1 MWTMRKH
8 NFTAGPAAL
17 PLPVLEQIKNDLP
30 EWQNLGASVME
41 LSHRGSDFEKVL
53 NDCENNLRT
62 LLNIPQDYA
71 VLLMQGGA
79 LLQFSILPMNLLSN
93 RSADYV
99 ITGAWS
105 QKAFLAAKKIN
116 EKVRIAA
123 STENSGF
130 TTLPEGSAIQ
140 MNPHAAYLHL
150 CTNET
155 IHGVEIA
162 PERIASVPMPIV
174 CDMSSH
180 ILSRPLDMQQFGA
193 IYAGAQKNIGPSGL
207 TIVIIRRDLL
217 GLAPLSTP
225 SVLDYAQV
233 FENHSMVNTPPTF
246 AIYVAN
252 LVFEWLKE
260 KGGLAAIEKE
270 NIAKA
275 QKLYA
280 VIDESDGFYMN
291 RVQKDC
297 RSRMNV
303 PFFLSDENL
312 NEKFLKES
320 LKADC
325 LGLKGHQSVGGFRA
339 SLYNATNLESV
350 QVLCDFMQDF
360 LKRNG

>member
-1 MWTMRKH
+1 
-8 NFTAGPAAL
+8 
-17 PLPVLEQIKNDLP
+17 
-30 EWQNLGASVME
+30 
-41 LSHRGSDFEKVL
+41 
-53 NDCENNLRT
+53 
-62 LLNIPQDYA
+62 
-71 VLLMQGGA
+71 
-79 LLQFSILPMNLLSN
+79 
-93 RSADYV
+93 
-99 ITGAWS
+99 
-105 QKAFLAAKKIN
+105 
-116 EKVRIAA
+116 
-123 STENSGF
+123 
-130 TTLPEGSAIQ
+130 
-140 MNPHAAYLHL
+140 
-150 CTNET
+150 
-155 IHGVEIA
+155 
-162 PERIASVPMPIV
+162 
-174 CDMSSH
+174 
-180 ILSRPLDMQQFGA
+180 
-193 IYAGAQKNIGPSGL
+193 
-207 TIVIIRRDLL
+207 
-217 GLAPLSTP
+217 
-225 SVLDYAQV
+225 
-233 FENHSMVNTPPTF
+233 MVNTPPTF